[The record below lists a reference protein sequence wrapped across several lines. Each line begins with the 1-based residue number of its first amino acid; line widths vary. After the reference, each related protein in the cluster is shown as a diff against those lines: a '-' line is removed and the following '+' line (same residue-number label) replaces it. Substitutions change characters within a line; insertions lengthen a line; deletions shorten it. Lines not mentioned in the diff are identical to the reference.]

1 MTAPSTSCRDLEPEV
16 VALARGELPPAE
28 AAPLRAHLEGCSSC
42 ASLHAD
48 TLRVRAAAAARPA
61 PVPGEASRA
70 RLRAVLDAAWEES
83 LAEEEAEADRRRSR
97 GPVLRLLDHAGRR
110 YAESRAVRF
119 LTFSVAIHAAAA
131 VALTVHLVGGG
142 GGSGDRRPLIEVS
155 GTFELPPPYPEDP
168 FTAPPVPEGG
178 IAEGT
183 PLPWIPDAG
192 WPVPGSSFPGA
203 EPTPVLQDPLDFS
216 AAQRL
221 YPNGEFSAFATA
233 RFRSDLRTRGLARAW
248 GAEEATA
255 VGRAVERSLAFLAGT
270 QESDGTW
277 PSGRPGDPK
286 PQRDRFRGGV
296 TGICVGAFLADGR
309 TALREGTYSSVV
321 RDAVNAL
328 AGSQDR
334 RTGLLGA
341 FAAGPANDRPLVN
354 HGPALGALAEAYGL
368 DWRFLREETR
378 RDLAAVILRGI
389 AASLAAQREDGSFGY
404 APGARSGD
412 ASVTLLQ
419 IEALEAA
426 RLAGF
431 EVGRAALD
439 RAAAWI
445 ASRIGPDGRLG
456 YRVAGDRGAD
466 ATLTAEALTLDRVL
480 RLPPEVRDR
489 MLAEVLREA
498 AAADLGDRV
507 LFRSAVLETLAPRD
521 AAEPGN
527 PAGAVV
533 RATLR
538 SQSPSGAFGTRKDT
552 WSLAAGDALG
562 TARTVRALT
571 APWR

>member
-28 AAPLRAHLEGCSSC
+28 AAPLRAHVEGCSSC

-83 LAEEEAEADRRRSR
+83 LAEEEAEAARRRSR

-155 GTFELPPPYPEDP
+155 GTLELPPPYPEDP

-277 PSGRPGDPK
+277 PSGRPGDPGVQEHI
-286 PQRDRFRGGV
+286 QRDQGSGDQDIGDQQLDGVELHLSHASGAEVTLAVGLIERGRELHRLGFER
-296 TGICVGAFLADGR
+296 GLGR
-309 TALREGTYSSVV
+309 RGRRRVSRRGLVVDPLSKERVAL
-321 RDAVNAL
+321 
-328 AGSQDR
+328 
-334 RTGLLGA
+334 
-341 FAAGPANDRPLVN
+341 
-354 HGPALGALAEAYGL
+354 
-368 DWRFLREETR
+368 
-378 RDLAAVILRGI
+378 I
-389 AASLAAQREDGSFGY
+389 QREDITLRFLAGIIDRRRHSVLPLF
-404 APGARSGD
+404 PSLPVD
-412 ASVTLLQ
+412 PTVFPASVDNDP
-419 IEALEAA
+419 
-426 RLAGF
+426 
-431 EVGRAALD
+431 GR
-439 RAAAWI
+439 I
-445 ASRIGPDGRLG
+445 QEP
-456 YRVAGDRGAD
+456 
-466 ATLTAEALTLDRVL
+466 T
-480 RLPPEVRDR
+480 PE
-489 MLAEVLREA
+489 
-498 AAADLGDRV
+498 
-507 LFRSAVLETLAPRD
+507 P
-521 AAEPGN
+521 
-527 PAGAVV
+527 
-533 RATLR
+533 
-538 SQSPSGAFGTRKDT
+538 
-552 WSLAAGDALG
+552 
-562 TARTVRALT
+562 
-571 APWR
+571 